1 MFCFPTNVE
10 ARCWCVVVIIFLHN
24 GSKRVIKGNKSRSRE
39 KYVKVRG
46 VRFLR
51 ASVFIM
57 RVGRFHAR
65 VSTLLVLF
73 WSFLF
78 TPTKTTT
85 RDETRAYLDLLFHLH
100 SNPPIFPPQKKRILC
115 LGCKICKDF
124 FFSLFFFGK
133 MNFVLGGGVC
143 RAQKRKR
150 ERHKEKMSP
159 CVEKMSTS
167 ESVYV
172 FCVLSQCVLKKT
184 LSSLYRACSL
194 SLSLSYFFTY
204 LPPPSRRVRWIF
216 GGGILCWCSCFCFRC
231 SCL

>member
-1 MFCFPTNVE
+1 MVVFPHFLSVPNPICALTLCARALSHRCDREELFFCAMFCFPTNVE

-100 SNPPIFPPQKKRILC
+100 SNPPIFPPPKKK
-115 LGCKICKDF
+115 G
-124 FFSLFFFGK
+124 
-133 MNFVLGGGVC
+133 
-143 RAQKRKR
+143 
-150 ERHKEKMSP
+150 
-159 CVEKMSTS
+159 
-167 ESVYV
+167 
-172 FCVLSQCVLKKT
+172 FCV
-184 LSSLYRACSL
+184 
-194 SLSLSYFFTY
+194 
-204 LPPPSRRVRWIF
+204 
-216 GGGILCWCSCFCFRC
+216 
-231 SCL
+231 